1 MIPISSK
8 RYILEIYLLQ
18 EAHGHAT
25 ISGIAKVLKVTV
37 SAASKMAGKLKT
49 EGYIHFQPYGTV
61 TLTKAGLE
69 IGQKLY
75 QDHQVLM
82 EFYQLIGVEEKLIRM
97 KVSEVEMHI
106 GTDVVFKIKS
116 FIEDNKKNAWY
127 VP

>member
-1 MIPISSK
+1 MNHVIHISSK

-37 SAASKMAGKLKT
+37 SAASKMAGKLKSG
-49 EGYIHFQPYGTV
+49 GYIHFQPYGTV
-61 TLTKAGLE
+61 KLTEQGLE
-69 IGQKLY
+69 IGKNLF

-82 EFYQLIGVEEKLIRM
+82 EFYQIIGVEEKLIRK

-106 GTDVVFKIKS
+106 GTEVVFKIKS
-116 FIEDNKKNAWY
+116 FIEDHKKNA
-127 VP
+127 

>member
-25 ISGIAKVLKVTV
+25 ISGIAKVLRVTV
-37 SAASKMAGKLKT
+37 SATSKMAGKLKT
-49 EGYIHFQPYGTV
+49 DGYIHFQPYGTV

-69 IGQKLY
+69 IAKKLF

-82 EFYQLIGVEEKLIRM
+82 EFYQIIGVEEKLIKK
-97 KVSEVEMHI
+97 KVREVEMHI
-106 GTDVVFKIKS
+106 GTEVVFKIKS
-116 FIEDNKKNAWY
+116 FIENHKKNA
-127 VP
+127 

>member
-25 ISGIAKVLKVTV
+25 ISGIAKVLRVTV

-49 EGYIHFQPYGTV
+49 DGYIHFQPYGTV

-69 IGQKLY
+69 IAKKLF

-82 EFYQLIGVEEKLIRM
+82 EFYQIIGVEEKLIKK
-97 KVSEVEMHI
+97 KVREVEMHI
-106 GTDVVFKIKS
+106 GTEVVFKIKS
-116 FIEDNKKNAWY
+116 FIEDHKKNA
-127 VP
+127 

>member
-25 ISGIAKVLKVTV
+25 ISGIGKVLRVTV

-49 EGYIHFQPYGTV
+49 DGYIHFQPYGTV

-69 IGQKLY
+69 IAKKLF

-82 EFYQLIGVEEKLIRM
+82 EFYQIIGVEEKLIKK
-97 KVSEVEMHI
+97 KVREVEMHI
-106 GTDVVFKIKS
+106 GTEVVFKIKS
-116 FIEDNKKNAWY
+116 FIENHKKNA
-127 VP
+127 

>member
-1 MIPISSK
+1 VKHVIPISSK

-25 ISGIAKVLKVTV
+25 ISGIAKVLRVNV

-49 EGYIHFQPYGTV
+49 DGYIHFQPYGTV

-69 IGQKLY
+69 MGKKLF

-82 EFYQLIGVEEKLIRM
+82 EFYQIIGVEEKLIKK
-97 KVSEVEMHI
+97 KVSDVEMHI
-106 GTDVVFKIKS
+106 GTEVVFKIKS
-116 FIEDNKKNAWY
+116 FVEDHKKNA
-127 VP
+127 